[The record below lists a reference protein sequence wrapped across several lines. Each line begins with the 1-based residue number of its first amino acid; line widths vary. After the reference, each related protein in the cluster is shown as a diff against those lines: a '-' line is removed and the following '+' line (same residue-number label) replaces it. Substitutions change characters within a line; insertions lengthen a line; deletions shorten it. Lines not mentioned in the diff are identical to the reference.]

1 MPKSQVLIPTQDYD
15 IDCSELEITFSYSN
29 SRAPGGSCAA
39 YDIEPSVSV
48 IVPKTEPALELQS
61 RAALSME
68 AHHRVSGPNMK
79 EIPEEGR

>member
-1 MPKSQVLIPTQDYD
+1 MLRSQVLIPAQDYN
-15 IDCSELEITFSYSN
+15 IDCSELEIAFSYLN

-39 YDIEPSVSV
+39 YDIELSVSA

-68 AHHRVSGPNMK
+68 AHHRVSGPNF
-79 EIPEEGR
+79 IW